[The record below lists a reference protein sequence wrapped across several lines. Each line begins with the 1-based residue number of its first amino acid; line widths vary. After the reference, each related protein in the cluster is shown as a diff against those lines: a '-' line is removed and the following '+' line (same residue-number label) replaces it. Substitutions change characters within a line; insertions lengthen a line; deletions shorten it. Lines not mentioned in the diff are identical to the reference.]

1 MRGFKQTNPAE
12 QRTCGRR
19 IPFESTPT
27 LVRGGTFSLFVRL
40 PAKRADVSSCSV
52 VFRQGLS
59 TVLEKEIALDEIYD
73 GLFGACLEL
82 ALTPEETIAFADDYL
97 DTFAQTKCETDTG
110 TAYGDRIYLNVVSTA
125 DTEKTWPKDD
135 EAADDPEGTDDPE
148 KDPDPGEGESDMK
161 VASKSYSFH
170 ATGSGSL
177 AEYGDTYKWI
187 YQLSLTKDEQDPEIS
202 GGFLTEAAP
211 VSIPLSLTE
220 AEKAS
225 AKELIRLLE
234 DKKVLSVKTHYS
246 VKTNFPVTVILATL
260 AAGQVG
266 RADDI
271 KPLPY
276 LTTLGEVAGSAWS
289 LSKTIDYNKF
299 SSYNIFSEVPDF
311 PFSVDNDKYSTAV
324 RILGALFLLHCAF
337 YKQPDYDKLAK
348 AIDMPDEILE
358 KAEAAIQAKDETAF
372 AEALSEYEATPA
384 GQRLAAAADD
394 FINQNNG
401 LVEVDLIGFIAAID
415 KTDSA
420 TFRFAE
426 SPVRL
431 LPNGSNLSD
440 KPLWQM
446 AEMTVYVL
454 SMMTSDYQNGGRTQ
468 PFVDVSVSERGMQLD
483 GLGYSFVYACMTLFA
498 RYGTGLPADFE
509 VDLSVDVSYL
519 EGK

>member
-12 QRTCGRR
+12 QKTYGRR

-40 PAKRADVSSCSV
+40 PAKKADVSSCSV

-73 GLFGACLEL
+73 GLFEACLEL
-82 ALTPEETIAFADDYL
+82 TLTPEETTAFAGDYL
-97 DTFAQTKCETDTG
+97 DTFAQAKCETGAG
-110 TAYGDRIYLNVVSTA
+110 TAYGDRIYLNVVSAA

-135 EAADDPEGTDDPE
+135 EDPDDPGEEPN
-148 KDPDPGEGESDMK
+148 PDEGESDMK

-177 AEYGDTYKWI
+177 AEYGDTYKWM
-187 YQLSLTKDEQDPEIS
+187 YQASLTEDKQDPEIP
-202 GGFLTEAAP
+202 GNIVFPTEVSP
-211 VSIPLSLTE
+211 ISIPLSLTE

-225 AKELIRLLE
+225 AKELIGLLE
-234 DKKVLSVKTHYS
+234 DKSVIGVKTRYS
-246 VKTNFPVTVILATL
+246 IKTNIPIAALILAGQ
-260 AAGQVG
+260 AGQKIG
-266 RADDI
+266 DI

-276 LTTLGEVAGSAWS
+276 MTTLGEAAGSAWS

-299 SSYNIFSEVPDF
+299 SSSNEAPDF
-311 PFSVDNDKYSTAV
+311 PFSIDNDKYSMTV
-324 RILGALFLLHCAF
+324 YMLIVLFMVYYVF
-337 YKQPDYDKLAK
+337 YEQPDYGKLAE
-348 AIDMPDEILE
+348 AIDMSDEIME
-358 KAEAAIQAKDETAF
+358 KAKAAIQAKDETAF
-372 AEALSEYEATPA
+372 AEALSEYEATSA
-384 GQRLAAAADD
+384 GQRLAAAVA
-394 FINQNNG
+394 
-401 LVEVDLIGFIAAID
+401 DLIDSGDGDQAILILADALGLIAAAD

-426 SPVRL
+426 SPIRL
-431 LPNGSNLSD
+431 LPSGSCFFDN
-440 KPLWQM
+440 PLCHI
-446 AEMTVYVL
+446 AELMVYGL
-454 SMMTSDYQNGGRTQ
+454 GMMTSLYQNKGRTQ

-483 GLGYSFVYACMTLFA
+483 GLGYSFVYAYSTLFA
-498 RYGTGLPADFE
+498 LYGTGLSADFE

>member
-40 PAKRADVSSCSV
+40 LAKRADVSSCSV

-97 DTFAQTKCETDTG
+97 DTFAQAKCETDAG

-125 DTEKTWPKDD
+125 DTEKTWPEDD
-135 EAADDPEGTDDPE
+135 EAADDPEG
-148 KDPDPGEGESDMK
+148 PDESGEGHNPGEGESDMK

-187 YQLSLTKDEQDPEIS
+187 YQSSLTEDKQDPDINIT
-202 GGFLTEAAP
+202 LAEAAP

-225 AKELIRLLE
+225 AEELIKLLG
-234 DKKVLSVKTHYS
+234 DKSVIGVKTHYS
-246 VKTNFPVTVILATL
+246 IKTNVPITALLTI
-260 AAGQVG
+260 G
-266 RADDI
+266 RTDQADDI

-276 LTTLGEVAGSAWS
+276 MTTLGEAVGSAWS

-299 SSYNIFSEVPDF
+299 SLSNEATDLSDF
-311 PFSVDNDKYSTAV
+311 PFSANNDEYSATV
-324 RILGALFLLHCAF
+324 RALIVLFSSYYTF
-337 YKQPDYDKLAK
+337 YEQPDYGELAR

-384 GQRLAAAADD
+384 GQKLAAVAADLID
-394 FINQNNG
+394 PSGNQRLYAMAD
-401 LVEVDLIGFIAAID
+401 LVGFIAAAD

-431 LPNGSNLSD
+431 LPNGSILFDNYLCHLAEVAVYALS
-440 KPLWQM
+440 
-446 AEMTVYVL
+446 TI
-454 SMMTSDYQNGGRTQ
+454 TSIYQNKGRTQ

-483 GLGYSFVYACMTLFA
+483 GLGYSFVYAYLTLFA
-498 RYGTGLPADFE
+498 LYGISLPADFE

-519 EGK
+519 EDK